1 MSGAVQRDA
10 FRRRALALVW
20 AGEIWNLGEA
30 AVALWSG
37 LEAGS
42 VALLAFGFD
51 SLIELF
57 VGGVLIWRLGRE
69 WSGREEEA
77 AAERRA
83 LKLAGFTFFLLS
95 AWILVQATGTL
106 GGLFE
111 QPNESLVGIGLVVAS
126 AAVMTILYLGKMDVA
141 RKLGSRA
148 LRAEAIESLVCDL
161 QDLTLLLGLGLN
173 ALMGWWWADPIAA
186 LGLVPF
192 LAKEGWEAWQSED
205 ED

>member
-1 MSGAVQRDA
+1 MSGAAKRDA

-20 AGEIWNLGEA
+20 VGEIWNLGEA

-57 VGGVLIWRLGRE
+57 VGGVLIWRLRRD
-69 WSGREEEA
+69 WSGRAEEA
-77 AAERRA
+77 AAERQA
-83 LKLAGFTFFLLS
+83 LKLVGLTFFLLS

-106 GGLFE
+106 GGLFD

-126 AAVMTILYLGKMDVA
+126 AVIMTVLYLGKMDVA

-173 ALMGWWWADPIAA
+173 ALIGWWWADPIAA
-186 LGLVPF
+186 LGLIPF
-192 LAKEGWEAWQSED
+192 LAKEGWEAWQGED

>member
-20 AGEIWNLGEA
+20 VGEIWNLGEA
-30 AVALWSG
+30 AIALWSG

-69 WSGREEEA
+69 WAGQEEEA

-83 LKLAGFTFFLLS
+83 LKLAGLTFFLLS
-95 AWILVQATGTL
+95 AWILAQSAGTL
-106 GGLFE
+106 AGWFKE
-111 QPNESLVGIGLVVAS
+111 PDESLVGIGLVVAS
-126 AAVMTILYLGKMDVA
+126 AAVMTLLYLGKTDVA
-141 RKLGSRA
+141 RKLGSQA

-173 ALMGWWWADPIAA
+173 AILGWWWTDPVAA
-186 LGLVPF
+186 LALIPF
-192 LAKEGWEAWQSED
+192 LAKEGWAAWQGEHD
-205 ED
+205 D

>member
-1 MSGAVQRDA
+1 VSGAAHRDA

-42 VALLAFGFD
+42 VALLAFAFD

-83 LKLAGFTFFLLS
+83 LKLAGLTFFLLS
-95 AWILVQATGTL
+95 AWILVQAAGTL
-106 GGLFE
+106 AGWFQE
-111 QPNESLVGIGLVVAS
+111 PDESLVGIGLVMAS
-126 AAVMTILYLGKMDVA
+126 AVVMTLLYVGKMDVA
-141 RKLGSRA
+141 RKLASRA

-173 ALMGWWWADPIAA
+173 AVLGWWWADPVAA
-186 LGLVPF
+186 LGLIPF
-192 LAKEGWEAWQSED
+192 LAKEGWEAWQGED